1 MFVRFVF
8 FKRREKMKEELDSS
22 LRLTG
27 AKAISELRKLER
39 RNSLDLEVS
48 EAKAAGLERE
58 T

>member
-1 MFVRFVF
+1 LCLFVCLEGRG
-8 FKRREKMKEELDSS
+8 EMKKELDPS

-48 EAKAAGLERE
+48 GAKAAARLEGE